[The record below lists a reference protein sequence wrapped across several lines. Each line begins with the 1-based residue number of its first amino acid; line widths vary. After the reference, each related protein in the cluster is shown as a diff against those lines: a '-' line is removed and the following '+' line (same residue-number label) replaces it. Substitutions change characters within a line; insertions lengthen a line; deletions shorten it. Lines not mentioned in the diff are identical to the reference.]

1 MAHMIDFKNLT
12 QTQSQTL
19 MGEEELENDNMR
31 KLLTTLMERLE
42 SQLDPDFFQNDN
54 DAQKKQKQQLN
65 IVTQK

>member
-1 MAHMIDFKNLT
+1 MEHMIDFKNLT

-19 MGEEELENDNMR
+19 MGEEELENDDMR

>member
-19 MGEEELENDNMR
+19 MGEEELENDDMR